1 MGEVKVT
8 TVKMTTNLAG
18 LKRNY
23 WRRNLSGFFSVNG
36 KPLSDSQI
44 RKLVN
49 WGIEHGCRTE
59 ADIPE
64 DKIASILGETE
75 KDKGKQL
82 ELFD

>member
-1 MGEVKVT
+1 MT
-8 TVKMTTNLAG
+8 TVQMTINLQG

-23 WRRNLSGFFSVNG
+23 WRKNLNGLFTVDG
-36 KPLSDSQI
+36 KPLSDSQV

-64 DKIASILGETE
+64 DKIAEILREQPN
-75 KDKGKQL
+75 DKQL
-82 ELFD
+82 NLF